1 MQRIVYE
8 KEIDLLNELK
18 EIVSLTVDESIDYKM
33 ESDGVR
39 AIGSLIIKGEY
50 LSDEK
55 KRFLENIDLDI
66 LATRDKLI
74 DKHEFNLKVEDFNYD
89 IIDGNLNIKVDVG
102 VYGVVEGEDRY
113 LKVDDPV
120 DEIEALVREID
131 DNKEV
136 VDIEELKE
144 KVYET
149 KVKEV
154 SEEDNDDLGVYYLH
168 VVSNGDSYD
177 SIARE
182 YDIDEMVI
190 REYNHN
196 IELTNRQIIIIPYDA
211 KDNCQEI

>member
-18 EIVSLTVDESIDYKM
+18 EMVSLTVDESIDYKM
-33 ESDGVR
+33 ENDGVR
-39 AIGSLIIKGEY
+39 AIGSLIIKGKY

-102 VYGVVEGEDRY
+102 VYGVVDGEDRY
-113 LKVDDPV
+113 IKVDDPV
-120 DEIEALVREID
+120 DEIETLVREID
-131 DNKEV
+131 DNKEI

-154 SEEDNDDLGVYYLH
+154 NKEDNDDLGEYYLH

-196 IELTNRQIIIIPYDA
+196 IELTSRQIIIIPYDA
-211 KDNCQEI
+211 KDNCKEV

>member
-1 MQRIVYE
+1 MQRIIYE

-18 EIVSLTVDESIDYKM
+18 EMVSLTVDESIDYKM
-33 ESDGVR
+33 EDDGIR

-74 DKHEFNLKVEDFNYD
+74 DQHEFNLKVEDFNYN
-89 IIDGNLNIKVDVG
+89 IVDGNLNLKVEVG
-102 VYGVVEGEDRY
+102 IYGVVDGEDRY
-113 LKVDDPV
+113 LKVDDPI
-120 DEIEALVREID
+120 DEIESLVREID
-131 DNKEV
+131 NHKEV
-136 VDIEELKE
+136 VDIEDLQE

-154 SEEDNDDLGVYYLH
+154 NEEDNDDIGAYYLH

-182 YDIDEMVI
+182 YNMNELVI

-196 IELTNRQIIIIPYDA
+196 IELDMGQIIIIPYDS
-211 KDNCQEI
+211 KDNCKKV